1 MAGLEILMG
10 NMIYEV
16 CALCQ
21 KGCVKQKGSGKPSSC
36 NKGLMGMVVSLHP
49 PRKKQRFLPKNNDVC
64 DVLDGGWFLSQ
75 EAARC
80 KLVGKPQ

>member
-1 MAGLEILMG
+1 
-10 NMIYEV
+10 
-16 CALCQ
+16 
-21 KGCVKQKGSGKPSSC
+21 
-36 NKGLMGMVVSLHP
+36 MGMVVSLHP

-80 KLVGKPQ
+80 KLVGKPQWIGMKALDRPKNMEKQIV